1 MRCLDKS
8 SLSASLKKSKIS
20 HEIDNKSVLRFAFND
35 THRVQIGFHF
45 VVMHKNGELQVFYWG
60 PYAGNHVP
68 QVFFMGSIGRGP
80 PHRLPR
86 RFWPWSGARG
96 LVRVVSW

>member
-35 THRVQIGFHF
+35 THKLQIGFHF

-68 QVFFMGSIGRGP
+68 QVSSWGP
-80 PHRLPR
+80 SAGDHRIDYHDGFGHGVER
-86 RFWPWSGARG
+86 EG
-96 LVRVVSW
+96 